1 MSMVARYYTSVTWL
15 GKQADELVVLVTCG
29 LSGTS
34 SNYSATLS
42 PSLPNIQQ

>member
-1 MSMVARYYTSVTWL
+1 VTWL

-34 SNYSATLS
+34 SNYSATH
-42 PSLPNIQQ
+42 PCRHVTMC